1 MGDWTC
7 IQKLVRSLFK
17 PKDNMDVTG
26 LRSQD
31 MKLLDRFPLV
41 TEARIQ
47 CSLLPSGFLVLEK
60 LFCRFSGQRRVRP
73 SRPPFALS
81 RAPAALC

>member
-1 MGDWTC
+1 MK
-7 IQKLVRSLFK
+7 KLVKSLFK
-17 PKDNMDVTG
+17 PKDNIDVTE

-31 MKLLDRFPLV
+31 TKLLDRLPLV
-41 TEARIQ
+41 TEARVQ
-47 CSLLPSGFLVLEK
+47 CSLLSFGFLVLEK
-60 LFCRFSGQRRVRP
+60 LFCRFSRQRRVHP